1 MKILFLD
8 IDSVMTVWDY
18 TKTDPEPNKEFEI
31 VSFEELTEKIDEE
44 LTKNTSISHRDM
56 RYLIWMLREKFLNK
70 KIVE

>member
-1 MKILFLD
+1 MIED
-8 IDSVMTVWDY
+8 
-18 TKTDPEPNKEFEI
+18 KEFEI

-56 RYLIWMLREKFLNK
+56 RYLIWMLREKILNK